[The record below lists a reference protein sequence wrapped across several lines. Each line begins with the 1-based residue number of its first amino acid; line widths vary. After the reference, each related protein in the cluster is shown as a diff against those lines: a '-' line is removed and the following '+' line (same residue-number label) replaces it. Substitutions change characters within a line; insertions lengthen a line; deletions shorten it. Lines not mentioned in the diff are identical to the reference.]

1 LLIFTTKETPAPKP
15 AAETPASGPKPES
28 VTLSNGW
35 KTTGDCI
42 LDNADGLRLLK
53 GPSKA
58 DSLMTYAM
66 CTDFCFSK
74 GFQVAGVE

>member
-1 LLIFTTKETPAPKP
+1 VI
-15 AAETPASGPKPES
+15 
-28 VTLSNGW
+28 LSNGW

-42 LDNADGLRLLK
+42 LDNAAGLRLLK

>member
-1 LLIFTTKETPAPKP
+1 LKALLIFTTTESKP
-15 AAETPASGPKPES
+15 AGSFVAPVELA
-28 VTLSNGW
+28 SNGW

-42 LDNADGLRLLK
+42 LDNAAGLRLLK